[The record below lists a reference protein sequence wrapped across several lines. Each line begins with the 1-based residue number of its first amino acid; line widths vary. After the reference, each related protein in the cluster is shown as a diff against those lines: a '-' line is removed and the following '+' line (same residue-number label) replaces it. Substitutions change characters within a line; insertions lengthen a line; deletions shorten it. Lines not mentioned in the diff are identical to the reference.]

1 MIKILH
7 HTETENCDNSTQ
19 FPSSSIANASEHSAK
34 YSKFGSSGMRGLA
47 NREITPQ
54 HALNFG
60 LAVGS
65 IYSNIIIGHDPRV
78 SSEMIE
84 SAVVAG
90 LLSAGSEVIKL
101 GMAPTPTL
109 ALASHDFDCGIMITA
124 SHNPAQYNG
133 MKIFKKG
140 MSFDTKQQ
148 EEIEDVLNKERFR
161 YASWEK
167 TGSLGVMENA
177 LEEHSEN
184 ILKNTKSAGLKV
196 VLDCGCGAGS
206 VLTPYVLRE
215 MGCHVITLNSQPD
228 GHFPGRNPEPNE
240 ENLSHLKRMVKAT
253 GADLGIANDGDA
265 DRMMAVDNQGHFV
278 AGDKMLAF
286 FAVRESKKAI
296 AVPVDSSRVID
307 DILKGIKISRTK
319 VGDVY
324 VAEEL
329 NKIEGDF
336 GGEPSGAWIF
346 PRISYCPDGV
356 LAAAKLV
363 EMLEEE
369 GNFSTLLEAIPEYPM
384 KRGAFPCE
392 DKKKAM
398 IRITEKLEKLGRINA
413 LDGVRVDVE
422 EGWILVRPS
431 GTEPKIRITVESR
444 NGCAELYKV
453 AEEIVKGAIA

>member
-1 MIKILH
+1 MMRITH
-7 HTETENCDNSTQ
+7 NTGTEKSDNSMQ
-19 FPSSSIANASEHSAK
+19 FPIANAYSTR
-34 YSKFGSSGMRGLA
+34 YSKFGSSGIRGLA
-47 NREITPQ
+47 NKEITPQ
-54 HALNFG
+54 LALNFG

-65 IYSNIIIGHDPRV
+65 IYSNAIIGHDPRI
-78 SSEMIE
+78 SSEMLE

-90 LLSAGSEVIKL
+90 LLSAGSEVVKL

-109 ALASHDFDCGIMITA
+109 ALASLDFDCGIMITA

-133 MKIFKKG
+133 MKIFEKG
-140 MSFDTKQQ
+140 MAFDTKHQK
-148 EEIEDVLNKERFR
+148 ELEDVLNKERFN

-177 LEEHSEN
+177 LEKHSEI

-206 VLTPYVLRE
+206 ALTPYVLRE
-215 MGCHVITLNSQPD
+215 MGCQVITLNSQQD
-228 GHFPGRNPEPNE
+228 GHFPGRNPEPDE
-240 ENLSHLKRMVKAT
+240 QNLVHLKSFVKAT

-265 DRMMAVDNQGHFV
+265 DRMMAIDNQGRFV
-278 AGDKMLAF
+278 TGDKMLAF
-286 FAVRESKKAI
+286 FAAREAKRAI
-296 AVPVDSSRVID
+296 AIPVDSSRVID

-324 VAEEL
+324 ISEEL
-329 NKIEGDF
+329 SKIEGDF

-346 PRISYCPDGV
+346 PGISYCPDGI

-363 EMLEEE
+363 EMVEEE
-369 GNFSTLLEAIPEYPM
+369 GNFSTLLDMIPEYPM
-384 KRGAFPCE
+384 KRGAFPCK
-392 DKKKAM
+392 DKKIAM
-398 IRITEKLEKLGRINA
+398 IRIAEKLRNLGRINE
-413 LDGVRVDVE
+413 LDGVRVDLE

-444 NGCAELYKV
+444 HECAELYKS
-453 AEEIVKGAIA
+453 AEEIVKEAIV